1 MFKRICLALSLCLIV
16 GCNKV
21 PAGNVGV
28 KVYLLGGNKGVDSE
42 VLTPGRYWIGW
53 NEDLYIF
60 PTFSQTDVWGG
71 DQSLTFQ
78 TMEGLNVSA
87 AIGITYHVQPD
98 KVSLVFQ
105 KYRRGIEEISDLYL
119 RNLVRDALVN
129 ASSVRGI
136 EMIYGQGKSE
146 LLNEVEKTVS
156 ANVKDIGIVIENVYW
171 VGNFNLPEAVVQAIN
186 AKISATQQAQQRE
199 NEVAKAKAEADIK
212 IAQARGVAEYNL
224 TIAKSE
230 AEALRIRGAAL
241 KDNQD
246 LVQLNAVEKWNGIL
260 PQTMAGT
267 LPFIKVQP

>member
-1 MFKRICLALSLCLIV
+1 MFKKTVLALALLLIV
-16 GCNKV
+16 GCSKV

-28 KVYLLGGNKGVDSE
+28 KVFLLGGSKGVDSE
-42 VLTPGRYWIGW
+42 VLPPGRYWIGW
-53 NEDLYIF
+53 NEDLFIF
-60 PTFSQTDVWGG
+60 PTFSQTDVWQGE
-71 DQSLTFQ
+71 QSLTFQ
-78 TMEGLNVSA
+78 TTEGLNVSA
-87 AIGITYHVQPD
+87 AIGITYHIKPD
-98 KVSLVFQ
+98 MVSVVFQ
-105 KYRRGIEEISDLYL
+105 KYRRGIEEVSDLYL
-119 RNLVRDALVN
+119 RNLIRDALVN
-129 ASSVRGI
+129 AASVRGI

-156 ANVKDIGIVIENVYW
+156 ANIKDIGIVLENVYW

-241 KDNQD
+241 KDNQG
-246 LVQLNAVEKWNGIL
+246 LVELNAVERWDGKL
-260 PQTMAGT
+260 PQTMAGV
-267 LPFIKVQP
+267 LPFLKVQ